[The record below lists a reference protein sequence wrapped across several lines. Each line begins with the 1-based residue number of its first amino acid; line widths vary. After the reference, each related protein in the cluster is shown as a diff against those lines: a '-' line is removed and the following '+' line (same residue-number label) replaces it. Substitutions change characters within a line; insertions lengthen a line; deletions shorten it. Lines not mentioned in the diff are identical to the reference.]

1 MTIDELF
8 SAMCDANKF
17 LKHSTPNTRT
27 DICYRPSREL
37 MNDLDIV
44 GMIHKLNDFNRQTA
58 HLHEVDRASLYNTFY
73 IPKSSGG
80 LRRIDAPNPEL
91 MTALRVLKTIFEE
104 DFRALYHTSAFAYIK
119 HRSTLDAI
127 KRHQEHESKWF
138 AKFDLHDFFG
148 STTKEFVMKQ
158 LGMIFP
164 FSEVINQPS
173 GRKALETAIDLAFLN
188 GGLPQGTPI
197 SPLITNLMM
206 IPIDHELSNKLKKF
220 PVTGKDG
227 KNHTEYLVYTRYA
240 DDFLISCKYD
250 FDYKKVQQYMLEVLE
265 RFGAP
270 FSLNTKKTRY
280 GSASGKN
287 WNLGLMLNA
296 NNQITVGYKRK
307 KEFQKM
313 LYGYVTSAR
322 NENRW
327 AREEIQHLQGLYSY
341 YHMVE
346 PEVFDRIITFFNS
359 KYNVNVLNMIKTDL
373 AV

>member
-1 MTIDELF
+1 M
-8 SAMCDANKF
+8 
-17 LKHSTPNTRT
+17 
-27 DICYRPSREL
+27 
-37 MNDLDIV
+37 
-44 GMIHKLNDFNRQTA
+44 
-58 HLHEVDRASLYNTFY
+58 
-73 IPKSSGG
+73 
-80 LRRIDAPNPEL
+80 
-91 MTALRVLKTIFEE
+91 
-104 DFRALYHTSAFAYIK
+104 
-119 HRSTLDAI
+119 
-127 KRHQEHESKWF
+127 
-138 AKFDLHDFFG
+138 
-148 STTKEFVMKQ
+148 
-158 LGMIFP
+158 
-164 FSEVINQPS
+164 
-173 GRKALETAIDLAFLN
+173 
-188 GGLPQGTPI
+188 
-197 SPLITNLMM
+197 
-206 IPIDHELSNKLKKF
+206 
-220 PVTGKDG
+220 
-227 KNHTEYLVYTRYA
+227 YTRYA

-296 NNQITVGYKRK
+296 DNQITVGYKRK

-327 AREEIQHLQGLYSY
+327 AREEVQHLQGLYSY